1 MEGLLILIGIWV
13 LDIVIKKVAANKKAE
28 QQRKLDEQRQ
38 QSMPQYQ
45 QDDGEEFDDSEEG
58 DSAEPEGKTPRSLQ
72 DLIRQFEE
80 AQRQATQGNIEPPV
94 PPTPPAPPAKR
105 PQRDPN
111 EPLTLRDIAEVVVDM
126 DVVDVEFLMDEFDI
140 SEGTA
145 ITVLD
150 DLQKHRIVGRDMGT
164 GKCDVLVHDLDELD
178 NLFNR
183 EAHSAKAPE
192 AAEAPEVPDARQQ
205 ELERQR
211 ELNAL
216 EERAKSARES
226 AAAFSSAQPV
236 TESVEGETPAK
247 HRPPLVST
255 CNINDVRKGFIWA
268 KVIDEPRFKRR
279 WSAQYR

>member
-58 DSAEPEGKTPRSLQ
+58 DFAEPEGKTPRSLQ

-80 AQRQATQGNIEPPV
+80 AQTQAAQGNIEPPV
-94 PPTPPAPPAKR
+94 PPAPPSPPARR

-111 EPLTLRDIAEVVVDM
+111 EPLTFKDIAEVVIDL
-126 DVVDVEFLMDEFDI
+126 DVVDVEFLVDEFDL

-145 ITVLD
+145 ITVLN

-164 GKCDVLVHDLDELD
+164 GECDVLVHDLDELD
-178 NLFNR
+178 NLLNR
-183 EAHSAKAPE
+183 EKRAERLPE
-192 AAEAPEVPDARQQ
+192 TEEESEAPDARQQ

-216 EERAKSARES
+216 EERAKSARET
-226 AAAFSSAQPV
+226 AHSSSDMDYTGEPD
-236 TESVEGETPAK
+236 EGEKPAK
-247 HRPPLVST
+247 RRAPAVST
-255 CNINDVRKGFIWA
+255 QNIADVRKGFIWA
-268 KVIDEPRFKRR
+268 KVLDEPRFKRR
-279 WSAQYR
+279 WSSQYR